1 MTPENAVYKLIELYN
16 KKRFSEALQHV
27 FEPIFP
33 SEKFLES
40 LFRNTGKVENIKLLE
55 KLMDDQICII
65 KYKIKTKAD
74 WSEGYFLLINKKQSW
89 LIVTKG
95 SDKKWLADFGRKCV
109 INFMNKRKMLVQQ
122 AKFNSY
128 KIEEE
133 AMDSFLGQVAKDHSI
148 ILFGVGAHHSQE
160 SYNIL
165 IKCIKY
171 LNKFGY
177 KDIFVEFPHS
187 FSWFYNK
194 YLQTGDFHYY
204 RIVGDEGNFFRELHE
219 FNAKLHPSEKIRV
232 WGIDVDHFN
241 HTVIYQIEEYVK
253 KISDTRLKEKALTIL
268 SPFWMQNKEMN
279 INIMETLEN
288 IFEEYKERLIKETNE
303 RDFER
308 IHELIKYNK
317 LSSKVLKDGSDEL
330 REEFLK
336 KRFVDAYTKLL
347 KEKRKK
353 VIGIFGNWHTAKHS
367 FQWDCDFQKLG
378 EYLNE
383 KYKNQI
389 YSIDMLPVE
398 GEFYDSVHNNAVR
411 KVNIPKGSIENI
423 LGKNIDAMPVCID
436 ITTLGDCTFYDR
448 GGYFV
453 SPATYDAVIL
463 HKSSLPNRA

>member
-1 MTPENAVYKLIELYN
+1 
-16 KKRFSEALQHV
+16 
-27 FEPIFP
+27 
-33 SEKFLES
+33 
-40 LFRNTGKVENIKLLE
+40 
-55 KLMDDQICII
+55 
-65 KYKIKTKAD
+65 
-74 WSEGYFLLINKKQSW
+74 
-89 LIVTKG
+89 
-95 SDKKWLADFGRKCV
+95 
-109 INFMNKRKMLVQQ
+109 MNQRKMLVQH

-148 ILFGVGAHHSQE
+148 IMFGVGAHHSQE

-194 YLQTGDFHYY
+194 YLQTGDLHYY

-219 FNAKLHPSEKIRV
+219 FNAKLHPSEKISV

-241 HTVIYQIEEYVK
+241 HTVIYQIEEYLK

-279 INIMETLEN
+279 IHIMETLEN

-336 KRFVDAYTKLL
+336 KGL
-347 KEKRKK
+347 
-353 VIGIFGNWHTAKHS
+353 
-367 FQWDCDFQKLG
+367 
-378 EYLNE
+378 
-383 KYKNQI
+383 
-389 YSIDMLPVE
+389 
-398 GEFYDSVHNNAVR
+398 
-411 KVNIPKGSIENI
+411 
-423 LGKNIDAMPVCID
+423 
-436 ITTLGDCTFYDR
+436 
-448 GGYFV
+448 
-453 SPATYDAVIL
+453 
-463 HKSSLPNRA
+463 